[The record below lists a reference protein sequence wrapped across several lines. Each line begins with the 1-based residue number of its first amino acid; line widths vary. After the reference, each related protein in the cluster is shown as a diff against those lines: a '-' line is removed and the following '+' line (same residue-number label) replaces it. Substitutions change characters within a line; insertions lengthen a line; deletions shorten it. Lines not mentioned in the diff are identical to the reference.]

1 MQAAHELRT
10 MQENFMRKNGPK
22 VRISRYL
29 GVAVTRKAAKIME
42 KKPHAPGQAAANK
55 KFRGKMS
62 VYKTQLLEKQKI
74 RAQYN
79 ISEKHMRRY
88 YTEAVRLKGNT
99 VELLVQLLERRL
111 DAFVYRAGF
120 SSSIYGARQAVN
132 HGHFLVNGK
141 KVDIP
146 SYQIKTGDII
156 SLKEKSKNKEI
167 FVNAAADGSIIIPG
181 YIERDTAKMSAQMSY
196 YPTRT
201 EVPVIGDIPLIIEF
215 YSR

>member
-1 MQAAHELRT
+1 
-10 MQENFMRKNGPK
+10 MRKNGPK

-29 GVAVTRKAAKIME
+29 GIAITKKAAKIME
-42 KKPHAPGQAAANK
+42 KKAYGPGQAAATK

-62 VYKTQLLEKQKI
+62 VYKTQLLEKQKV

-79 ISEKHMRRY
+79 ISEKQMRDNY
-88 YTEAVRLKGNT
+88 KEAARLDGNT

-120 SSSIYGARQAVN
+120 APTIYAARQAVN

-146 SYQIKTGDII
+146 SYRIKLNDII
-156 SLKEKSKNKEI
+156 SLKDRSKNKET
-167 FVNAAADGSIIIPG
+167 FLNAVNDGSIVIPVF
-181 YIERDTAKMSAQMSY
+181 IDRDTAKLEAKFSY
-196 YPTRT
+196 FPTRT
-201 EVPVIGDIPLIIEF
+201 EVPTIGDIPLIIEY